1 MQFDDRY
8 YSDGHYL
15 AYMQYM
21 TWLLTTEDGGRT
33 LRLGQADDVRLIWA
47 YYA

>member
-15 AYMQYM
+15 AYTQYL
-21 TWLLTTEDGGRT
+21 TWALTTEEGYRT
-33 LRLGQADDVRLIWA
+33 LRLGHSDDARLMFA
-47 YYA
+47 YHA